1 MLGKQSK
8 LRYEGPG
15 QKSLMGTVKRRK
27 SEPKN
32 KKGKKT
38 KQEHSRTATI
48 RDLGGQRAWM

>member
-8 LRYEGPG
+8 LRYYEGPG

-32 KKGKKT
+32 KKGKT
-38 KQEHSRTATI
+38 KQAHSRTATI
-48 RDLGGQRAWM
+48 RDLEGQRAWM

>member
-8 LRYEGPG
+8 VRYEGPG